1 MNHLV
6 KIGSLKW
13 QDMKVID
20 EIFKTVK
27 YEAQNSPYDEIK
39 WAEDEN
45 GIYKETLKRF
55 FVYKSKK
62 KIEKYLAN

>member
-1 MNHLV
+1 MNNLV

-20 EIFKTVK
+20 EILKSVK

-39 WAEDEN
+39 WAEEEN
-45 GIYKETLKRF
+45 GMYKETLKRF

-62 KIEKYLAN
+62 N